1 MARMIKNFDNKLFLH
16 EAREK
21 QVADFSTKTLNSM
34 NSDHAQQEKNM
45 QTIARQLAK
54 MEERLMST
62 EALIKTVSY
71 NLIYLTLS
79 CFYGSI

>member
-1 MARMIKNFDNKLFLH
+1 MEIKSSIDALIRGIKSLDNKLFLH

-34 NSDHAQQEKNM
+34 ASDNIKNEKNI
-45 QTIARQLAK
+45 QTLARQLAK

-62 EALIKTVSY
+62 EALIKTVSD
-71 NLIYLTLS
+71 I
-79 CFYGSI
+79 FF